1 MNFLGKL
8 FGSKAAPLEQPIAQ
22 RRDDVPALL
31 TTPTPNPTTSK
42 SELVVQA
49 LIPITKQNW
58 PHAQNL
64 MSKKIWLAG
73 DKDLSAI
80 LDGYNPD
87 APGSY
92 VRKDNPDQ
100 PFIVNGNQ
108 ARIQLWTRKDMPVE
122 ARHMVMIQS
131 AVIGN
136 AEKVISYRPQMIVRG
151 TGAPFIMIYRMSCC
165 SATSFSAL
173 VSAGDKSGQNISNV
187 IDSNPTGI
195 LSGMG
200 SGIFYDSAAKIYKI
214 RVASSPDDCQVLET
228 MHGHITAT
236 GQHALSSPSPMGRSP
251 Q

>member
-1 MNFLGKL
+1 MNFFGKL
-8 FGSKAAPLEQPIAQ
+8 FGSKAAIPNPPAQPQGEI
-22 RRDDVPALL
+22 PALL
-31 TTPTPNPTTSK
+31 TTPTPNPTTSM

-58 PHAQNL
+58 PHAKNL
-64 MSKKIWLAG
+64 MSKRVWLAG
-73 DKDLSAI
+73 DEDLSAI

-92 VRKDNPDQ
+92 VRNDNPTQ
-100 PFIVNGNQ
+100 PFVVNGNQ
-108 ARIQLWTRKDMPVE
+108 TRIQLWTRKDMPIE

-131 AVIGN
+131 SVIGN
-136 AEKVISYRPQMIVRG
+136 AEKIISYRPQMIVRG

-165 SATSFSAL
+165 AATSFSAL

-200 SGIFYDSAAKIYKI
+200 SGIFYDPVTKNYKI
-214 RVASSPDDCQVLET
+214 RVATTPDECHVLET
-228 MHGHITAT
+228 MHGHIVTA
-236 GQHALSSPSPMGRSP
+236 GQNMSPSPSPTGRAP
-251 Q
+251 P